1 MKEKFYTAAEEA
13 LVRHITN
20 QATTQE
26 ANEDQHYK
34 KDSPN
39 AFKCKGRKEKKAFVL
54 NLLLYHTHLLQ
65 NLTLQYHY

>member
-1 MKEKFYTAAEEA
+1 MKEEFYTAAEEA

-34 KDSPN
+34 KTLPTPAS
-39 AFKCKGRKEKKAFVL
+39 AKEEKKKAFVL
-54 NLLLYHTHLLQ
+54 NLLL
-65 NLTLQYHY
+65 